1 VQRRAGDGHLMS
13 FARASA
19 LTRVDDDT
27 WRGEIPPGWDIL
39 DKANGGFLLG
49 IAARSGVLASGRPDP
64 VTITGHFLA
73 PASIGPIT
81 VESQILKAGRRFA
94 TVRSEIF
101 SGEGRRLL
109 AALGSYGELAPSN
122 APERVAARPPDLPPV
137 DECIRVEPSATFPP
151 PFMGR
156 VDLRLHPADVPTGT
170 RGAGGRIQLRGW
182 FRWRDSEPLDTVGL
196 IVAADAFPPTAF
208 SADLPVGWVPTL
220 ELTTHVRERPVPDD
234 WLRCSFTTRFISG
247 GFIEEDGELW
257 AESGRLIAQS
267 RQLALISRGGS

>member
-1 VQRRAGDGHLMS
+1 MS

-19 LTRVDDDT
+19 LTRADDT
-27 WRGEIPPGWDIL
+27 TWQGEIPPGWDIFG
-39 DKANGGFLLG
+39 KANGGFLLG
-49 IAARSGVLASGRPDP
+49 IAARSGVLTSGRPDP

-73 PASIGPIT
+73 PAPTGPISVAT
-81 VESQILKAGRRFA
+81 EILKEGRRFA
-94 TVRSEIF
+94 TVRSEIY
-101 SGEGRRLL
+101 SGSGQILL
-109 AALGSYGELAPSN
+109 AALGSYGDLAPGD
-122 APERVAARPPDLPPV
+122 APERVAAVQPELPPV
-137 DECIRVEPSATFPP
+137 EDCVRVEPTATLPP

-156 VDLRLHPADVPTGT
+156 VDLRLHPDDIPSG
-170 RGAGGRIQLRGW
+170 RAGPDGQIRLRGW

-234 WLRCSFTTRFISG
+234 WLRCSFTTRFITG

-267 RQLALISRGGS
+267 RQLALISRGADA

>member
-1 VQRRAGDGHLMS
+1 MS
-13 FARASA
+13 FAQASA
-19 LTRVDDDT
+19 LVRIDEDT
-27 WRGEIPPGWDIL
+27 WRGEIPSGWDIL
-39 DKANGGFLLG
+39 GKANGGFLLG

-73 PASIGPIT
+73 PAPVGPIT
-81 VESQILKAGRRFA
+81 IETEVLKEGRRFA
-94 TVRSEIF
+94 TVRSHVY
-101 SGEGRRLL
+101 GREGRLLL
-109 AALGSYGELAPSN
+109 AVLGTYGELVAGS
-122 APERVAARPPDLPPV
+122 APERVGAAPPDLPPV
-137 DECIRVEPSATFPP
+137 ADCIRVEPGATFPP

-156 VDLRLHPADVPTGT
+156 VDLRLHPDDTPTGT
-170 RGAGGRIQLRGW
+170 VGAQGQIQLRGW

-196 IVAADAFPPTAF
+196 VVAADAFPPTAF

-234 WLRCSFTTRFISG
+234 WLRCSFTTRFITG

-267 RQLALISRGGS
+267 RQLALIAQSG